1 MPNKKSYLQLL
12 EPSNNDP
19 NKPLFIYLS
28 GMDGTGQLLH
38 LQADGLTKY
47 FALKCLVIPPE
58 DLSDWDFLTHSVIY
72 AIKEVL
78 ETNKQKS
85 IYLCGESFGGCLAL
99 SVATAAPGLVERL
112 ILVNPA
118 SSFANLPWM
127 SWGSTLTQ
135 WLPEFIHHGASLALL
150 PFLAALERIKRRDRL
165 ALLEAMRSLP
175 QRTVSWRIFLLRKFA
190 IEPEKLQKFVKP
202 VLLVASAAD
211 RLLPSVDEAE
221 RLIDILPNAKML
233 ILPKSGHACL
243 IESDVNFVQILK
255 EAGFLKLD

>member
-1 MPNKKSYLQLL
+1 MPSKKSYLQLL
-12 EPSNNDP
+12 EPSINDP

-47 FALKCLVIPPE
+47 FDLKCLVIPPE
-58 DLSDWDFLTHSVIY
+58 DLSDWDILTHSVIY

-78 ETNKQKS
+78 ETKKQKT
-85 IYLCGESFGGCLAL
+85 ICLCGESFGGCLAL
-99 SVATAAPGLVERL
+99 SVAIAAPGLVERL

-118 SSFANLPWM
+118 SSFASLPWL
-127 SWGSTLTQ
+127 SWGGTLAL

-150 PFLAALERIKRRDRL
+150 PFLAALERIERDDRL

-175 QRTVSWRIFLLRKFA
+175 QRAVSWRIFLLRKFA

-233 ILPKSGHACL
+233 ILPHSGHACL
-243 IESDVNFVQILK
+243 LESDVNLVQILK
-255 EAGFLKLD
+255 EAGFLELD